1 MAPGSITSWQI
12 RGKSGSSDRY
22 FWGGSKI
29 TVNHD
34 CRHEIKTGLLLRR
47 KAMMNLD
54 SLFKSRDIT
63 LPPKAYI
70 IKAIVFPL
78 VKYRC
83 ESHTTKK
90 VEHWKIDAFELWCW
104 RRLLRIPW
112 TTRRPNHSVLKE
124 ISPEDSLE
132 GLMLRLQYFGNLM
145 QRADSLEETLMLE
158 RLKAQE
164 GGGRGWD
171 G

>member
-1 MAPGSITSWQI
+1 MEAVTDI
-12 RGKSGSSDRY
+12 

-34 CRHEIKTGLLLRR
+34 CRHEIKTGLLLRT

-90 VEHWKIDAFELWCW
+90 VEH
-104 RRLLRIPW
+104 
-112 TTRRPNHSVLKE
+112 
-124 ISPEDSLE
+124 
-132 GLMLRLQYFGNLM
+132 
-145 QRADSLEETLMLE
+145 
-158 RLKAQE
+158 
-164 GGGRGWD
+164 
-171 G
+171 